1 MRRGNEMQCDRP
13 PVRCSLFPAVVGN
26 TGQRLATVPL
36 RKRWCTSSR
45 FLRCAVLALVAYCS
59 ACAQE
64 TLADRITFSGGWSH
78 EVDNQRFPHESATG
92 LGISYGH
99 RFRPWLEAEA
109 GLFTALDPTG
119 VQCASFGC
127 HDASDHYYWVPF
139 GVRFIA
145 PLYRRRIEL
154 SVGGGG
160 LYEKYSGDF
169 LGVGPLSRSGGG
181 GYFVGSAA
189 VALDRGRHFWVDAT
203 PRWFLANASYAKDRW
218 LQISAEISFRFR

>member
-1 MRRGNEMQCDRP
+1 MPRAPTSGVIVLPPGIPVSQPLSEMPAYPCANDCVRP
-13 PVRCSLFPAVVGN
+13 VGFCVALFLPWWHPVLP
-26 TGQRLATVPL
+26 
-36 RKRWCTSSR
+36 
-45 FLRCAVLALVAYCS
+45 
-59 ACAQE
+59 AQE

-78 EVDNQRFPHESATG
+78 ETDNQNFPRETATG

-99 RFRPWLEAEA
+99 RFRSWIEAEA

-127 HDASDHYYWVPF
+127 RDAGDHYYWVPF

-154 SVGGGG
+154 SAGGGG
-160 LYEKYSGDF
+160 LYEKYSGDL
-169 LGVGPLSRSGGG
+169 LGVGPVSRSGGS
-181 GYFVGSAA
+181 GYFIASAA
-189 VALDRGRHFWVDAT
+189 FALDRGRHFWVGAT
-203 PRWFLANASYAKDRW
+203 PRWFLANASYARDRW